1 MQRRLKHLHFVGIG
15 GIGMSALA
23 ELLHAR
29 GFEVSGSD
37 LTEGPTTERL
47 RDLGIRVSLGH
58 DGDVLGTTD
67 TVIRSSAIANKN
79 VELEAARSREI
90 PIISRGTLLAEVM
103 RTKDG
108 IAIAGSHGKTT
119 TSAMAAHL
127 LEAAGLDPTALIGG
141 RVPRPGGYAS
151 PVKLGSGDLL
161 VAEVDESDGS
171 FLLAQ
176 PVLATITNIDPE
188 HLDYYESREALLE
201 AFVEFGNNVPFWG
214 TTILG
219 IDHEGVLEIAPRLR
233 SRQTSFGFTEAADV
247 RAENLEIIP
256 GGQRCRVRIRG
267 GESFS
272 FDLLMPGRHNVL
284 NALAAIA
291 IALEQEVE
299 TAILAEAF
307 PTFPGVARRF
317 EHKGAARGIEVIDD
331 YAHHPAEIIA
341 TLAGARSIHAG
352 RITALF
358 QPHRYTRTRDL
369 WEEFTHA
376 FPDADRVVITDI
388 YAASEEPI
396 PEIDGRRLAEAIGE
410 AGHPA
415 ISYGGSLD
423 DIQRGWPDRFEQGEL
438 VLTLGAGDISALGP
452 KLLAAIDA
460 RAGGDS

>member
-1 MQRRLKHLHFVGIG
+1 M
-15 GIGMSALA
+15 
-23 ELLHAR
+23 
-29 GFEVSGSD
+29 
-37 LTEGPTTERL
+37 T
-47 RDLGIRVSLGH
+47 
-58 DGDVLGTTD
+58 
-67 TVIRSSAIANKN
+67 
-79 VELEAARSREI
+79 
-90 PIISRGTLLAEVM
+90 
-103 RTKDG
+103 
-108 IAIAGSHGKTT
+108 
-119 TSAMAAHL
+119 AHL
-127 LEAAGLDPTALIGG
+127 LEATGHEPTALIGG

-247 RAENLEIIP
+247 RAETVEIIP

-317 EHKGAARGIEVIDD
+317 EHKGVARGIEVIDD

-369 WEEFTHA
+369 WAEFTHA

-396 PEIDGRRLAEAIGE
+396 PKIDGRRLAEAIGE
-410 AGHPA
+410 TGHPE

-423 DIQRGWPDRFEQGEL
+423 NIERG
-438 VLTLGAGDISALGP
+438 
-452 KLLAAIDA
+452 
-460 RAGGDS
+460 